1 MANPFYK
8 DYSEY
13 ISEFFP
19 GVKMQKISV
28 NAGFSCPN
36 RDGSIGTGGCSYCS
50 NASFTPSYCL
60 SSDSVADQ
68 LLKGKDFFSRKYP
81 QMKYLAYFQSFTN
94 TYGNPARLRRL
105 WEEALGV
112 EDVFGLIVGTRPDSL
127 GDEALG
133 QLAEI
138 ARRLPVFLE
147 LGAESSFDETL
158 RRVNRG
164 HTWQSTVDTVR
175 RASDAGLHV
184 GIHLIAGLPGE
195 DEEMA
200 LTTVERACALPI
212 ESIKLH
218 HLQIIKGTPLFSEW
232 ERGEVTTLFPDA
244 EDYLDFCLRVVDIV
258 PRHIAIER
266 FLASSPPAMV
276 ASPRWGLK
284 NHEFVDR
291 LHRRLASR

>member
-232 ERGEVTTLFPDA
+232 ESGEVTTLFPDA